1 MGIFFIDQFLEYLQ
15 YQRKFSQHTL
25 LAYKNDLIEFQKFA
39 SVSFEILKP
48 QEVKSE
54 MVRSFVSDLI
64 GKGLEPVSVRRK
76 VSSLRSYFK
85 YLQKEQIN
93 RIGNPDDFL
102 ACDRCGTV
110 LDLCA
115 VVIRHH
121 TAAVDAPAQAHVLQ
135 FRIELG

>member
-1 MGIFFIDQFLEYLQ
+1 MSVLFGVTEAHYFTVVEAHAT
-15 YQRKFSQHTL
+15 RTL
-25 LAYKNDLIEFQKFA
+25 
-39 SVSFEILKP
+39 
-48 QEVKSE
+48 
-54 MVRSFVSDLI
+54 
-64 GKGLEPVSVRRK
+64 
-76 VSSLRSYFK
+76 